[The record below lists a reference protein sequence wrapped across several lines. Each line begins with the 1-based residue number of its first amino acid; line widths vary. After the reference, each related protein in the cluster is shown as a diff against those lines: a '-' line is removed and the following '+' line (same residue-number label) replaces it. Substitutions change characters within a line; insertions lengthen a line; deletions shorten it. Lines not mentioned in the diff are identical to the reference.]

1 MPPARNERVKFNV
14 DFLSVSI
21 NQSNGLLKTVRLPVL
36 FGSLVIFPSNDG
48 QITSSRVL
56 FAMKEFIQDKSQP
69 ARLLSFARV
78 HAAKRPMCPPL
89 QRERIPG
96 WFL

>member
-36 FGSLVIFPSNDG
+36 FGSLVIFPSKDG

-56 FAMKEFIQDKSQP
+56 FAMKEFIRRYDATGIEVTDVYADL
-69 ARLLSFARV
+69 ARKRLEAELN
-78 HAAKRPMCPPL
+78 AA
-89 QRERIPG
+89 
-96 WFL
+96 

>member
-1 MPPARNERVKFNV
+1 MNV
-14 DFLSVSI
+14 LNTTWTFCRCPLTKA
-21 NQSNGLLKTVRLPVL
+21 NGLLRAARLPVL